1 MVLHEAQI
9 QLNKGDSVQQQS
21 PSEPIGASR
30 EGDTTTSTERTTQQE
45 REIGKEINLLCRPWL
60 LRRTKL
66 ARKVALKQKQG
77 MTGVSGVGGVGL
89 VLCAERSC
97 TYPRGHP
104 PTHPPHPTHELLP
117 PPPRSAGRHATCV
130 ELLAEHIND
139 MVAKAG
145 TTGHEAND
153 SRYDGNWSSIW
164 SEGQVG
170 RPLTTNRQSAIELH
184 HNRLL
189 LA

>member
-66 ARKVALKQKQG
+66 ARKVALKQRQG

-97 TYPRGHP
+97 TYPWTHP
-104 PTHPPHPTHELLP
+104 PTPPYSRAAP
-117 PPPRSAGRHATCV
+117 PPPPPLGMLPV
-130 ELLAEHIND
+130 
-139 MVAKAG
+139 
-145 TTGHEAND
+145 
-153 SRYDGNWSSIW
+153 WSCSL
-164 SEGQVG
+164 ST
-170 RPLTTNRQSAIELH
+170 LTTWSPRPGPLAM
-184 HNRLL
+184 RLMIH
-189 LA
+189 AMTVIGPPYGQKDR